1 MTNNRVRSYGIH
13 IGILPAGKFN
23 AVTDVPGVKVGQVTL
38 EDDACGMHTGVT
50 AILPHGDNVFQEKVP
65 AGVFVGNGFGKSAGI
80 PQINELGTLETP
92 IVLTNTLNVASG
104 IEGLLSWT
112 LEQPG
117 NEAVKSVNAFVGETN
132 DGRVNDIRA
141 RFVSPN
147 HVIEALRRAESG
159 PVEEGCC
166 GAGTGTVAF
175 GFKAGI
181 GTASRKLPESL
192 GGWTVGVIVQ
202 ANFGGFLTV
211 KGVEVGRQLGGW
223 SNEKLLT
230 QAMPAGWAERVKDA
244 AGSADG
250 SIMMIAATDAPLT
263 QRSLE
268 RLAERA
274 FMGMTRTGI
283 RARFVSPNHVIE
295 ALRRAESGPVEEGCC
310 GAGTGTVAF
319 GFKAGIGTASRK
331 LPESLGGWTV
341 GVIVQANFGGF
352 LTVKGVEV
360 GRQLG
365 GWSNEKLLTQAMP
378 AGWAERVKDA
388 AGSAD
393 GSIMMIAA
401 TDAPLTQRSLE
412 RLAERAFMGMTR
424 TGGIA
429 SNGSGDFALAFS
441 TAPSM
446 RVRHEAP
453 YGLLEGGPT
462 VRSDDMTPLFMAAIE
477 STEEAILNALFT
489 AHDTAAYDGGRIAA
503 LPREAVLQMLRK
515 AGVLAER

>member
-50 AILPHGDNVFQEKVP
+50 AILPHGGNVFQEKVP

-92 IVLTNTLNVASG
+92 IVLTNTLSVAAG
-104 IEGLLSWT
+104 IDGLLSWT

-141 RFVSPN
+141 RFVSPD

-230 QAMPAGWAERVKDA
+230 QTMPAGWAERVKDV
-244 AGSADG
+244 AG
-250 SIMMIAATDAPLT
+250 
-263 QRSLE
+263 
-268 RLAERA
+268 
-274 FMGMTRTGI
+274 
-283 RARFVSPNHVIE
+283 
-295 ALRRAESGPVEEGCC
+295 
-310 GAGTGTVAF
+310 
-319 GFKAGIGTASRK
+319 
-331 LPESLGGWTV
+331 
-341 GVIVQANFGGF
+341 
-352 LTVKGVEV
+352 
-360 GRQLG
+360 
-365 GWSNEKLLTQAMP
+365 
-378 AGWAERVKDA
+378 
-388 AGSAD
+388 
-393 GSIMMIAA
+393 
-401 TDAPLTQRSLE
+401 
-412 RLAERAFMGMTR
+412 
-424 TGGIA
+424 
-429 SNGSGDFALAFS
+429 
-441 TAPSM
+441 
-446 RVRHEAP
+446 
-453 YGLLEGGPT
+453 
-462 VRSDDMTPLFMAAIE
+462 
-477 STEEAILNALFT
+477 
-489 AHDTAAYDGGRIAA
+489 
-503 LPREAVLQMLRK
+503 
-515 AGVLAER
+515 